1 MVVPPWLA
9 RRPGGKRRR
18 GRALCLLPPAAP
30 APAPLEQETAVQKE
44 RARIAKDL
52 HDDLGAH
59 LSQIAM
65 LSELAQSDFDKPAQA
80 KGHIDLIFRT
90 ARSVTRSLDEI
101 VWAVNPR
108 NDSLDRF
115 TAHLCTFAPEFLR
128 AAGIS
133 CRLDVPMDLP
143 TAPLPAKVRHHLYL
157 GFKEALHNVVKHA
170 GATEVWLRL
179 KVDSRQLTLVIEDNG
194 RGFQR
199 GAGAA
204 SGEDGLVNLGQ
215 RMSEIGG
222 SFQQQSEPGQGT
234 RTVLVAPLEPEG
246 SESLAP
252 LADPQGHAAASAVLP
267 IVGQGSGCIRV
278 SSDGTC

>member
-1 MVVPPWLA
+1 MRYVSF
-9 RRPGGKRRR
+9 RRLRLRLR
-18 GRALCLLPPAAP
+18 L
-30 APAPLEQETAVQKE
+30 LEQEAAVEKE

-65 LSELAQSDFDKPAQA
+65 LSELAQSDFNKPAQA
-80 KGHIDLIFRT
+80 RGHIDLIFRT

-143 TAPLPAKVRHHLYL
+143 TAAAACQRAAPSLP

-179 KVDSRQLTLVIEDNG
+179 KVDPQRTQPDHRRQ
-194 RGFQR
+194 R
-199 GAGAA
+199 AW
-204 SGEDGLVNLGQ
+204 
-215 RMSEIGG
+215 
-222 SFQQQSEPGQGT
+222 
-234 RTVLVAPLEPEG
+234 
-246 SESLAP
+246 
-252 LADPQGHAAASAVLP
+252 
-267 IVGQGSGCIRV
+267 V
-278 SSDGTC
+278 SSPAPKAPPVKMDS